1 MRTLDQPTRS
11 IVAARVTVVVGN
23 VHVMAEDT
31 DHVRVTLR
39 PEIEGDP
46 IAADLIER
54 AVLRFDGVTLGI
66 EVPGPPST
74 TTRRGR
80 HIHADGDLTVRST
93 NIAHGDP
100 TVVNQ
105 VGIATGGSDVHQSGG
120 DFVVHDAN
128 RVQMDRNTGGGTGAV
143 RVDIAVPTHVD
154 IVADLKVG
162 DLDIRGS
169 VRNLVVGV
177 GTGGVRVDAIGV
189 KAHIGVGSGSVLIG
203 TATRDITAI
212 VGVGAVRVRTVF
224 GKASLRN
231 GNGGIEVGPH
241 GDSVVEAQANLGTV
255 TLRPAVDAT
264 GSAVVRTS
272 LADVRIIGKPMTFD
286 VDAKA
291 TLGSVHFR

>member
-1 MRTLDQPTRS
+1 LRTLDQPTRS

-74 TTRRGR
+74 TAGRGR

-93 NIAHGDP
+93 VGYDDGR
-100 TVVNQ
+100 TVVTQ
-105 VGIATGGSDVHQSGG
+105 VATATDGSDVYQSGG

-128 RVQMDRNTGGGTGAV
+128 RVQVGRGTEHSTGAV

-154 IVADLKVG
+154 ITADLKVG
-162 DLDIRGS
+162 DLVITGS
-169 VRNLVVGV
+169 ARNLVAGI
-177 GTGGVRVDAIGV
+177 GTGDVRVDAVGV
-189 KAHIGVGSGSVLIG
+189 KAHIGVGTGSVLIG

-212 VGVGAVRVRTVF
+212 VGVGAVRVRKVF
-224 GKASLRN
+224 GKALLRN

-241 GDSVVEAQANLGTV
+241 GGSVVEAQASLGTV

-272 LADVRIIGKPMTFD
+272 LADVRVIGKPATFD

-291 TLGSVHFR
+291 TLGSVHYR